1 MENFVSML
9 IYTHAFLGGVG
20 LISGLSSVF
29 VKKGGSIHKKSG
41 KVFTYS
47 MLSSSLISILVARMP
62 HHENLFLFLI
72 GVFTIYLILSGN
84 MALSLKSKSEYQVG
98 WKERLTSGS
107 MLLVSLVM
115 MLLGVL
121 GIIQKVDNSFLY
133 LFFGGF
139 GASLSYRDFIAFRTF
154 EENKK
159 VWLINHIG
167 RMVGALIASFTAF
180 LVAGLHIGTTLV
192 WILPTVIGTIYIFY
206 QIRQVKSK

>member
-1 MENFVSML
+1 MENLVSML

-20 LISGLSSVF
+20 LVAGLSSVL
-29 VKKGGSIHKKSG
+29 VKKGGAIHKKAG
-41 KVFTYS
+41 KIFTYS
-47 MLSSSLISILVARMP
+47 ILSSSLISLLVARMP
-62 HHENLFLFLI
+62 DHENLFLFLI

-84 MALSLKSKSEYQVG
+84 MALSLKSKSDFQVG

-107 MLLVSLVM
+107 MLLVSM
-115 MLLGVL
+115 GMLLLGIL

-139 GASLSYRDFIAFRTF
+139 GATLAYRDFIAFRTF
-154 EENKK
+154 KENKK

-192 WILPTVIGTIYIFY
+192 WILPTVIGTIYIIY
-206 QIRQVKSK
+206 SSRKYKV